1 MSKDDDKNNPDNL
14 DNQNN
19 KENITSKI
27 SPETKQELKEMADK
41 LAKKS
46 TVFEKNSGT
55 KALDNKSLPIPNGEE
70 NKGRQ

>member
-27 SPETKQELKEMADK
+27 SPKTKQELKEMANK
-41 LAKKS
+41 LAKES
-46 TVFEKNSGT
+46 TVFEENSENKT
-55 KALDNKSLPIPNGEE
+55 LDNKSLPIPDREE
-70 NKGRQ
+70 NKGR